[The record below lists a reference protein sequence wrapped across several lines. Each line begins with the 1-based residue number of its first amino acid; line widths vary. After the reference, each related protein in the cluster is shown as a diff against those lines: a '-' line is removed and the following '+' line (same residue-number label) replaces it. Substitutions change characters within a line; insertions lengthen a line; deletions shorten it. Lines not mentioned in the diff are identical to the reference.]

1 VRLRQ
6 TVTAVMDFRPHVVVT
21 VDAKGFSFRVL
32 RSITGN
38 FSLSWTLSLSL
49 SLSLSWSCAI
59 PDYCKVG
66 DFAAFQVPKE
76 HSFYSEVLA
85 IDVVFLSF

>member
-1 VRLRQ
+1 
-6 TVTAVMDFRPHVVVT
+6 MDFRPHVVVT

-49 SLSLSWSCAI
+49 SWSCAI

-76 HSFYSEVLA
+76 HPFYSEVLA

>member
-38 FSLSWTLSLSL
+38 FSLSWTLSV
-49 SLSLSWSCAI
+49 SLSWSWSRAI